1 MKRIHKTWV
10 AGMLAA
16 GLLIGGGLLL
26 QHNQAFADESASPG
40 APTSSPA
47 VKKHGFPEGF
57 KGNQEGRGFGDH
69 RAPAFGKGG
78 GIPGFGIGGDSNELA
93 TLLGMTQEELTAERK
108 AGKSLAEIAQAK
120 GVSEDTLVAK
130 LTEAETKK
138 LDDAV
143 AAGKLKQEQAD
154 KMKTGIADRWKKLV
168 EAKPGTVDGRKG
180 PAPAFGKGGSM
191 AGFGTWGDPHELA
204 TILGMTDEELAA
216 ERKAGK
222 SLAEIAQAKGISED
236 ELIAKLKDSMTAQLK
251 SFVERKGGDKPTTPP
266 QHGGKPFKAPRGH
279 IGTPAGTAAPQAGA

>member
-10 AGMLAA
+10 AGTLAV
-16 GLLIGGGLLL
+16 GLLVGGGLLL
-26 QHNQAFADESASPG
+26 QHNQAFADETASPG
-40 APTSSPA
+40 APTSTPA

-57 KGNQEGRGFGDH
+57 KGNKEGRGFGDH

-78 GIPGFGIGGDSNELA
+78 FMPGFGIGGDPKVLT
-93 TLLGMTQEELTAERK
+93 TLLGMTQEELAAERK
-108 AGKSLAEIAQAK
+108 TGKSLAEIAQAK

-168 EAKPGTVDGRKG
+168 EAKPGAMEGRKG
-180 PAPAFGKGGSM
+180 FAPAFGKGGGM
-191 AGFGTWGDPHELA
+191 AFGAWGDPHELA
-204 TILGMTDEELAA
+204 VLLGMTDEELAA

-236 ELIAKLKDSMTAQLK
+236 ELIAKLKDSMTPQLK
-251 SFVERKGGDKPTTPP
+251 SFVERKGGDKPATPP